1 MNFYLKNSIE
11 YINKMSKNEFSGHY
25 TENNMEYM
33 HKIL

>member
-11 YINKMSKNEFSGHY
+11 NINEMSKNEFSGHY
-25 TENNMEYM
+25 TEKHMEYM